1 MPLIVDRVLSDKK
14 PRDDYGGEKAHDR
27 AGSLSSVCAL
37 RGAGVDGAGMKG

>member
-27 AGSLSSVCAL
+27 AGSLSSVAA
-37 RGAGVDGAGMKG
+37 RFGGQASTARA